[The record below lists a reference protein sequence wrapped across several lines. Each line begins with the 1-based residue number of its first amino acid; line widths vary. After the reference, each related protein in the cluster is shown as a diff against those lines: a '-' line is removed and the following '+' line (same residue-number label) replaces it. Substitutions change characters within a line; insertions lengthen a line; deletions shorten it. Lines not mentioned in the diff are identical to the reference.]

1 MRKNNNPQK
10 RNQGSSEKPRTFSQD
25 KRKKNFKKKPFQKFS
40 IKGKKEEEK
49 AQTTRLNRY
58 IAQAGV
64 CSRREAD
71 VLIANGEVKVNG
83 KVITEMGYQV
93 QKGDTVKYKDQ
104 VLRTQKS
111 VYILLNKPKGFITT
125 TKDPRERRTVMDLV
139 KTATKERIYPVGRLD
154 RNTTGLL
161 LFTNDGEL
169 SRKLMHPSFEVK
181 KVYKVTL
188 DKPITEEDFNKIKAG
203 LELEDGLAKV
213 DALQVLTPEA
223 DVLGLE
229 IHIGKNRI
237 VRRIFEHLDYE
248 VLKLDRTLYGN
259 LTKKDLSRGH
269 WRTLSDKEVITL
281 KHLV

>member
-10 RNQGSSEKPRTFSQD
+10 RNQNNSEKPQTFSQE
-25 KRKKNFKKKPFQKFS
+25 KRKKNYKKRPFQKFS
-40 IKGKKEEEK
+40 IKGKKEDEK
-49 AQTTRLNRY
+49 AQTIRLNRY
-58 IAQAGV
+58 IAQAGI

-104 VLRTQKS
+104 VLKAQKF
-111 VYILLNKPKGFITT
+111 VYVLLNKPKGFITT

-139 KTATKERIYPVGRLD
+139 KRATKERIYPVGRLD

-188 DKPITEEDFNKIKAG
+188 DKPIVEEDFNKIKAG
-203 LELEDGLAKV
+203 LELEDGLVKV

-237 VRRIFEHLDYE
+237 VRRVFEHLGYE
-248 VLKLDRTLYGN
+248 VIKLDRTLYGN

-281 KHLV
+281 KHLA